1 MNSRVLKPLIRTV
14 AVLSAL
20 YLIGYIG
27 IWQWMFCRVYVK
39 PGESLLLR
47 YKGPFPF
54 GNVEQAPEGT
64 LVSLDANG
72 APIKVGILEA
82 MPGPGRHF
90 YSPLE
95 YERNIVEDTVI
106 ETGKL
111 GIVVSKVGLPLPTG
125 TFLADEVGYRG
136 MWRRVLTPG
145 RYRMNNY
152 AYDVKIVD
160 VDACL
165 SAATPNKNR
174 KGDVALIAPGY
185 VGVVTNKTDNP
196 KTKQKQGIQDEVLQP
211 GIYFLNPE
219 EKQIDIISVGYNETT
234 LQVEMVKNADGS
246 ARMQDGTTLGSR
258 GGGGRT
264 GASTAPA
271 PSKIT
276 SVEGKDPIYKP
287 GTGIEFPSNDGF
299 PIHLDYTTIWGI
311 LPDQAPDI
319 VRQFGTL
326 KDVEQKVVLPQVGS
340 ICRLYGSKRG
350 AVDLLVGDT
359 REAFQTD
366 TAEELEKVFEQKNLT
381 LLFGLTRH
389 IYVPNQVREPIQKA
403 KIADELKLTR
413 DQEQLTAKAQA
424 DLTEAEAKVVLE
436 ERRTKA
442 DTLKLVALVAAEG
455 EKKAKEIE
463 ATTEK
468 LRAEIDAKTAIVEA
482 QTTRAMG
489 EAAAKTTEL
498 KNAAEADRFRQYVQ
512 ALGGPDAYNRY
523 VFAENLPTDLRI
535 ALFHA
540 GPGTFWTDLKGFEQT
555 MLGKLASET
564 IPAKSPSPG
573 MIPASSTR

>member
-1 MNSRVLKPLIRTV
+1 MNFRVLKPLIRAVVLV
-14 AVLSAL
+14 AVIYAV
-20 YLIGYIG
+20 GYVG
-27 IWQWMFCRVYVK
+27 FWQWSVCRIYV
-39 PGESLLLR
+39 PSGSSLLLR

-54 GNVEQAPEGT
+54 GNVEQAGEGS
-64 LVSLDANG
+64 LVTLDARGN
-72 APIKVGILEA
+72 PTKVGILEA

-95 YERNIVEDTVI
+95 YERELVPDTI
-106 ETGKL
+106 IPPGKL
-111 GIVVSKVGLPLPTG
+111 GVVVSKVGQPLPQG
-125 TFLADEVGYRG
+125 TFLADDAGFRG
-136 MWRRVLTPG
+136 IWRRVLTPG
-145 RYRMNNY
+145 RYRMNKY
-152 AYDVKIVD
+152 AYDVKIVGVDDCVSPATRSKHRDND
-160 VDACL
+160 V
-165 SAATPNKNR
+165 T
-174 KGDVALIAPGY
+174 LIPPGY

-196 KTKQKQGIQDEVLQP
+196 KLNQKQGIQDDVLQP
-211 GIYFLNPE
+211 GVYFLNPE
-219 EKQIDIISVGYNETT
+219 EKQIDIVSVGYNETT
-234 LQVEMVKNADGS
+234 LQVETVRNTDGS
-246 ARMQDGTTLGSR
+246 TRMQDGSTLTSR
-258 GGGGRT
+258 GSGGRVAT
-264 GASTAPA
+264 PSKTAP
-271 PSKIT
+271 
-276 SVEGKDPIYKP
+276 VEARDPTYKA

-299 PIHLDYTTIWGI
+299 PIHLDYTAIWGI

-326 KDVEQKVVLPQVGS
+326 KDVEQKVVLPQIGS

-389 IYVPNQVREPIQKA
+389 IYVPNQVREPIQKS

-442 DTLKLVALVAAEG
+442 ETLKLVAQVAAEG

-468 LRAEIDAKTAIVEA
+468 LRAEIDAKTALVEA
-482 QTTRAMG
+482 QITTTMG
-489 EAAAKTTEL
+489 EAAAKTIEL
-498 KNAAEADRFRQYVQ
+498 KNTAEADRFRQYVQ
-512 ALGGPDAYNRY
+512 ALGGAEAYNRY
-523 VFAENLPTDLRI
+523 VFAEGLPTDMRI
-535 ALFHA
+535 ALFYA

-555 MLGKLASET
+555 MLGKLASEAVPT
-564 IPAKSPSPG
+564 KPTTSAIL
-573 MIPASSTR
+573 PASASAR